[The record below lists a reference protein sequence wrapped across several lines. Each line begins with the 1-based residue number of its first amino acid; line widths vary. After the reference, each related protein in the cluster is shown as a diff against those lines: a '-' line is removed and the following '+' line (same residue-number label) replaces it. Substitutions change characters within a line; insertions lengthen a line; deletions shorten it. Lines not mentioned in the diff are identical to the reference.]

1 MRSLIY
7 FKDAMRVFTRPNAIF
22 KRMSKRRQ
30 KKSALHSL
38 VNRNKLPN
46 PNESD
51 IKQFIISSA
60 WLAEVSGVVR
70 NFNEFKDSLIIDR

>member
-1 MRSLIY
+1 
-7 FKDAMRVFTRPNAIF
+7 MRVFTRPNAIF

-38 VNRNKLPN
+38 FSRNKLSN
-46 PNESD
+46 PNATD
-51 IKQFIISSA
+51 IKQFIVSSA

-70 NFNEFKDSLIIDR
+70 NFNEFKDSLIISKV